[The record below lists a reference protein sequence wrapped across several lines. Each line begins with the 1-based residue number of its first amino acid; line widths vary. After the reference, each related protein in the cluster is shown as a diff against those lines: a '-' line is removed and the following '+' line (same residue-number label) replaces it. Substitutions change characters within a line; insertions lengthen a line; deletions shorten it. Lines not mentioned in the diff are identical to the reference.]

1 MRVKTFRG
9 TDMQAALAQVKADL
23 GVDAVILST
32 QTVREDGKTMCE
44 VMAARDEK
52 SSPAPGEALG
62 AVGFGNGS
70 WQREWFDIKE
80 HLLTLIKPQ
89 IDYSRVSPRQRL
101 ALEYLD
107 REGVEE
113 DITLGLFRDLAA
125 DRNTMILP
133 LLAKRVMV
141 KPLDG
146 ANFPQKFQ
154 ALAGPAGAGKTTAAI
169 KMALAHKKE
178 NPGGRICLATAE
190 GKSGKGS
197 MLLRHFAELSGF
209 SFVDLGDIS
218 RAAVTGRL
226 CQDFDK
232 AFVLLPPAPKDTT
245 LAEHIEG
252 LGLGGL
258 DSLAVHVVFNPHYSR
273 EQLRHFA
280 SRYLGPRAASLV
292 WTKCDEAC
300 NFGAIINAACKSG
313 LPVSALGYGDGIK
326 NSFTK
331 ASPELLWRLV
341 FKHQTPDAAAATGAG
356 AAKRPAGEH
365 DGI

>member
-9 TDMQAALAQVKADL
+9 TDMQAALAQVKAEL

-32 QTVREDGKTMCE
+32 QTVREDGQAMCE
-44 VMAARDEK
+44 VMAARDENA
-52 SSPAPGEALG
+52 SAAPGG
-62 AVGFGNGS
+62 APGAAGFDGGA
-70 WQREWFDIKE
+70 WQREWSDIKD

-113 DITLGLFRDLAA
+113 DITLGLFRDLSA
-125 DRNTMILP
+125 DRNAMILQV
-133 LLAKRVMV
+133 LSKRVRV

-146 ANFPQKFQ
+146 VNFPEKFQ
-154 ALAGPAGAGKTTAAI
+154 ALAGPAGAGKTTATI

-178 NPGGRICLATAE
+178 KPGGRICLATAE
-190 GKSGKGS
+190 GKSGKGA

-209 SFVDLGDIS
+209 SYLDLGEIS
-218 RAAVTGRL
+218 RAAVAARL

-232 AFVLLPPAPKDTT
+232 VFVLLPPTPRERS
-245 LAEHIEG
+245 LAEHIEA

-258 DSLAVHVVFNPHYSR
+258 DGLAVHVVFNPHYSR

-280 SRYLGPRAASLV
+280 SRYLGARAASLV

-300 NFGAIINAACKSG
+300 NFGAIVNAACKSG

-326 NSFTK
+326 NSFAK
-331 ASPELLWRLV
+331 ASPEALWRLV
-341 FKHQTPDAAAATGAG
+341 FKHQTPDAPAVDAAA
-356 AAKRPAGEH
+356 RPAGER

>member
-32 QTVREDGKTMCE
+32 QTVREDGKAMCE
-44 VMAARDEK
+44 VMAARDEQAGAD
-52 SSPAPGEALG
+52 PGCAPGAAGYE
-62 AVGFGNGS
+62 NGS

-89 IDYSRVSPRQRL
+89 IDYTRVSPRQRL

-113 DITLGLFRDLAA
+113 DITLSLFRDLAA
-125 DRNTMILP
+125 DRNRMILE
-133 LLAKRVMV
+133 LLSKRVLV
-141 KPLDG
+141 KPLD
-146 ANFPQKFQ
+146 AVHYPEKFQ

-169 KMALAHKKE
+169 KMALAYKKE
-178 NPGGRICLATAE
+178 NQKGRICLATAE
-190 GKSGKGS
+190 GKSGKGA
-197 MLLRHFAELSGF
+197 MMLRHFAELSGF
-209 SFVDLGDIS
+209 SFLDLGEIS
-218 RAAVTGRL
+218 RAAVADRL

-232 AFVLLPPAPKDTT
+232 VFLLLPPAPKDAT
-245 LAEHIEG
+245 LAEHVLS

-258 DSLAVHVVFNPHYSR
+258 ENLAVHVVLNPHYSR

-280 SRYLGPRAASLV
+280 SRYLGARAASLV

-300 NFGAIINAACKSG
+300 NFGTIINAAVKSG
-313 LPVSALGYGDGIK
+313 LPVSALGYGDGLK
-326 NSFTK
+326 NSFAK

-341 FKHQTPDAAAATGAG
+341 FKHQTPEALAAPPAG

>member
-9 TDMQAALAQVKADL
+9 QDMQAALAQVKADL

-32 QTVREDGKTMCE
+32 QTVHEDGKAMCE
-44 VMAARDEK
+44 VMAARDADA
-52 SSPAPGEALG
+52 SFAPGEGLG
-62 AVGFGNGS
+62 AAGFENGS

-80 HLLTLIKPQ
+80 HLLTLIRPQ

-113 DITLGLFRDLAA
+113 DITLGLFRDLSA

-133 LLAKRVMV
+133 LLSKRVMV

-146 ANFPQKFQ
+146 VNYPEKFQ
-154 ALAGPAGAGKTTAAI
+154 ALAGPAGAGKTTAVI

-178 NPGGRICLATAE
+178 NPGGRVCLAAAE
-190 GKSGKGS
+190 GKSGKGA
-197 MLLRHFAELSGF
+197 MMLRHFAELSGF
-209 SFVDLGDIS
+209 SYLDLGEIS
-218 RAAVTGRL
+218 RAAVAGRL

-232 AFVLLPPAPKDTT
+232 VFVLLPPAPRNTT
-245 LAEHIEG
+245 LVEHIEA
-252 LGLGGL
+252 LGLGGMEN
-258 DSLAVHVVFNPHYSR
+258 LAVHVVFNPHYSR

-280 SRYLGPRAASLV
+280 ARYLGRRAVSLV

-313 LPVSALGYGDGIK
+313 LPVSALGYGEGIK
-326 NSFTK
+326 NSFAK
-331 ASPELLWRLV
+331 ASPEVLWRLI
-341 FKHQTPDAAAATGAG
+341 FKHQTPDAPAANEAR
-356 AAKRPAGEH
+356 RPAGER